1 MAQQQATTHRWW
13 LFWSHFCEAVQVET
27 GKRFDWTDQ
36 IVKLWIFSAGGL
48 GWDWQA
54 WMCQCLFQCETEFIL
69 FRYFSIQTFLMWLIV
84 FYKWWNKKLCSGS
97 FPAFLSVHQP
107 GCLQL
112 RRRWQ
117 PHQWLHVLPGCQTHF
132 LNHSSKVLNQ
142 ATKAL
147 QQSIHHHHQG
157 TACSSCPTSTTC
169 VDSLCQAAWIVFFAD

>member
-1 MAQQQATTHRWW
+1 
-13 LFWSHFCEAVQVET
+13 
-27 GKRFDWTDQ
+27 
-36 IVKLWIFSAGGL
+36 
-48 GWDWQA
+48 
-54 WMCQCLFQCETEFIL
+54 MCQCLFQCETEFIL

-132 LNHSSKVLNQ
+132 LNHSSKC
-142 ATKAL
+142 
-147 QQSIHHHHQG
+147 SIRPPKPFSASSSLSGNCLLLLPHLHNLRG
-157 TACSSCPTSTTC
+157 LLVSSCMNCALRWLFLLFTWKLNALAVRSYI
-169 VDSLCQAAWIVFFAD
+169 LCNFLDIYIHDRASQIDYKLITLY